1 MITVSAA
8 KHIRRR
14 LEEPDGGTSLAK
26 ANALLAEANRLLDR
40 VKEDRARMKAIQ
52 KPKVP
57 GVSRDERRRIEDSR
71 EDAGKAAAM
80 ERAKDFS
87 GLPRCEVWDG
97 KGLRCLHTATD
108 ADHVLG
114 GSRKPDMEQIGG
126 EGFQSMCRAHHDLKT
141 TNTPTGKFWL
151 DQAMEH
157 ALRVGAKRLV
167 PHLDRALAKY
177 EGKHRRSA

>member
-14 LEEPDGGTSLAK
+14 IEGRDPLDAIRELTAECDRVLAK
-26 ANALLAEANRLLDR
+26 
-40 VKEDRARMKAIQ
+40 VKADRARMKAIQ

-97 KGLRCLHTATD
+97 KGANYVDLESIPSLTSVTLF
-108 ADHVLG
+108 ADYRDFIWGPAVSQVHIHR
-114 GSRKPDMEQIGG
+114 S
-126 EGFQSMCRAHHDLKT
+126 
-141 TNTPTGKFWL
+141 
-151 DQAMEH
+151 
-157 ALRVGAKRLV
+157 LV
-167 PHLDRALAKY
+167 VVYHPVF
-177 EGKHRRSA
+177 